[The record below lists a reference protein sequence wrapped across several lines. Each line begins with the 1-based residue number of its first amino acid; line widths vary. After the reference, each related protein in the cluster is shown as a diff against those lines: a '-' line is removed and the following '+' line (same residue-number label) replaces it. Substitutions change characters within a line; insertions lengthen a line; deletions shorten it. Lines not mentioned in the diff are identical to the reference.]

1 MTISATFWLSLRKKE
16 RKKEKH
22 RKFTKV
28 RNEQQELESPERN
41 MASGFP
47 EFVKYGIR
55 WDLSRLRAVSLLL
68 ENL

>member
-16 RKKEKH
+16 RKKKKC

-41 MASGFP
+41 MTSGFS

-55 WDLSRLRAVSLLL
+55 
-68 ENL
+68 

>member
-16 RKKEKH
+16 RKKN

-41 MASGFP
+41 MTSGFS

-55 WDLSRLRAVSLLL
+55 
-68 ENL
+68 

>member
-16 RKKEKH
+16 RKKKKC

-41 MASGFP
+41 MTSGCS

>member
-1 MTISATFWLSLRKKE
+1 MTISANSRLSLRKKE
-16 RKKEKH
+16 RKKKH

-41 MASGFP
+41 MTSGFS

>member
-16 RKKEKH
+16 RKKN

-41 MASGFP
+41 MTSGFS

>member
-16 RKKEKH
+16 REKEKH

-41 MASGFP
+41 MTSGFSD
-47 EFVKYGIR
+47 FVKYGIR

>member
-16 RKKEKH
+16 RKKN

-28 RNEQQELESPERN
+28 RNEQQELESPERS
-41 MASGFP
+41 MTSGCS